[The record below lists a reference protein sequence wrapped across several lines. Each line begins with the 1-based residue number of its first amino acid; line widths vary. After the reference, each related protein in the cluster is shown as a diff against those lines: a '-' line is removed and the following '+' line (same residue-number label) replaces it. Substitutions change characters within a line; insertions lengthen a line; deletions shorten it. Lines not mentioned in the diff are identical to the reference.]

1 MANEPKME
9 DFPTITKWLKA
20 LEKYGDAKREAR
32 ASNNI
37 SSSLKKPFS
46 SSLKKPKINTKTDPN
61 KYDPSTQ
68 YTRFR
73 SGPPVRPN
81 LKYSIKDWKAIPK
94 SKREKMSYL
103 LKKAQKWYD
112 NFLMKSG

>member
-37 SSSLKKPFS
+37 SFI
-46 SSLKKPKINTKTDPN
+46 KIATIRYNH
-61 KYDPSTQ
+61 
-68 YTRFR
+68 
-73 SGPPVRPN
+73 
-81 LKYSIKDWKAIPK
+81 
-94 SKREKMSYL
+94 
-103 LKKAQKWYD
+103 
-112 NFLMKSG
+112 